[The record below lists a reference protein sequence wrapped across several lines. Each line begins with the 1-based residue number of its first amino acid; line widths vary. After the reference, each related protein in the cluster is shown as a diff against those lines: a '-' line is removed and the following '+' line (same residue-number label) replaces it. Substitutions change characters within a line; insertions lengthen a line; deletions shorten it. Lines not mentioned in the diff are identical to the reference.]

1 MKKYNFIDQKIINPE
16 YLLKN
21 FLQFSYEKILFVEQN
36 KSLIDAI
43 NSEFFKDCYIYM
55 VDNNIEV
62 KWGEDYLQY
71 ITEYNSPY
79 SYLVIKTEELYGKI
93 TDNIIQIL
101 LDFITIIDTDKNKF
115 NLFTDVFELYS
126 NHNLIIK
133 FHEIPRNLSRF
144 EISKNA
150 IERLKYN
157 LEYLQIDDYD

>member
-21 FLQFSYEKILFVEQN
+21 FSQFSYEKILFVEQN
-36 KSLIDAI
+36 NSLIDAI

-55 VDNNIEV
+55 VDNDIEV

-71 ITEYNSPY
+71 ITEYSSPY

-101 LDFITIIDTDKNKF
+101 LDLITVIDTDKNKF
-115 NLFTDVFELYS
+115 DLFTDVFERYS
-126 NHNLIIK
+126 NHI
-133 FHEIPRNLSRF
+133 
-144 EISKNA
+144 
-150 IERLKYN
+150 
-157 LEYLQIDDYD
+157 

>member
-21 FLQFSYEKILFVEQN
+21 ILQFSFEKLLFVEQN
-36 KSLIDAI
+36 NSLIDAI

-62 KWGEDYLQY
+62 KCGEDYIDY
-71 ITEYNSPY
+71 ISEYSSPY

-93 TDNIIQIL
+93 PDNIIQTL
-101 LDFITIIDTDKNKF
+101 LDFITIIDTVKNKF
-115 NLFTDVFELYS
+115 DLFTDVFDLYS
-126 NHNLIIK
+126 THNLIIK

-144 EISKNA
+144 EISENA

-157 LEYLQIDDYD
+157 VKYLQIDDYD

>member
-79 SYLVIKTEELYGKI
+79 SYLVIKTEEL
-93 TDNIIQIL
+93 
-101 LDFITIIDTDKNKF
+101 
-115 NLFTDVFELYS
+115 
-126 NHNLIIK
+126 
-133 FHEIPRNLSRF
+133 
-144 EISKNA
+144 
-150 IERLKYN
+150 
-157 LEYLQIDDYD
+157 